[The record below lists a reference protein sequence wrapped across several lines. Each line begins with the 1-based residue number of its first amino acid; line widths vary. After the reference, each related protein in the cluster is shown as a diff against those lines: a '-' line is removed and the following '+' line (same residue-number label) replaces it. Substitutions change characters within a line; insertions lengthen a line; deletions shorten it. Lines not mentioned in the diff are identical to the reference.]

1 MFFFCTDEGELVQKT
16 IGDSVT
22 ISCRIDVED
31 QNSLNIKRGLLETDD
46 VFSTDG
52 KQCIISNEVKSRL
65 DFQIQAYPSVDITIN
80 NLTIE
85 DRGTY
90 WCIYMKTGQKRE
102 NNKGRGS
109 MHLVVNGEQITY

>member
-1 MFFFCTDEGELVQKT
+1 MFFFCTAEGELVQKT

-22 ISCRIDVED
+22 ISCRIDVKD
-31 QNSLNIKRGLLETDD
+31 PQDSLNIKRGLDQTDD

-52 KQCIISNEVKSRL
+52 KDFIITKEFKSRL
-65 DFQIQAYPSVDITIN
+65 ESHIQDFPSVDITIN

-90 WCIYMKTGQKRE
+90 WCIYTKTGMKRVDSY
-102 NNKGRGS
+102 GRGS
-109 MHLVVNGEQITY
+109 MHLVVSGE